1 MSDLA
6 AQLRA
11 DLTSAMKSRDE
22 VTVATLRMAIS
33 AISTASVAGDSATE
47 LSDEQVIEVLRS
59 EAKRRAEAAEVY
71 EGAGRADRAAAER
84 AELGVLEAYL
94 PAAMDDAAL
103 AAIVSEEVARVVA
116 SGAVGG
122 KAMGE
127 CVKAVRARVGAG
139 ADGARVAAAV
149 KAELGL

>member
-1 MSDLA
+1 MSDVA

-59 EAKRRAEAAEVY
+59 EAKRRVEAAEVF
-71 EGAGRADRAAAER
+71 EGAGRSDRAELER
-84 AELGVLEAYL
+84 AELAVIERYL
-94 PAAMDDAAL
+94 PAAMDEGEL
-103 AAIVSEEVARVVA
+103 AAIVAEEVARVVA
-116 SGAVGG
+116 SGASGG
-122 KAMGE
+122 RAMGE
-127 CVKAVRARVGAG
+127 CVKAVRARAGSG

-149 KAELGL
+149 KAGLGL

>member
-47 LSDEQVIEVLRS
+47 LSEEQVIEVLRS

-103 AAIVSEEVARVVA
+103 AAIVSEEVARV
-116 SGAVGG
+116 GAVGG

>member
-47 LSDEQVIEVLRS
+47 LSDEQVIDVLRS

-71 EGAGRADRAAAER
+71 EGAGRADRAVAER
-84 AELGVLEAYL
+84 AELAVLEAYL
-94 PAAMDDAAL
+94 PAAMDDAVL

-116 SGAVGG
+116 SGAVSG

-127 CVKAVRARVGAG
+127 SVKAVRARVGAG

>member
-1 MSDLA
+1 MSDVA

-47 LSDEQVIEVLRS
+47 LSEEQVIEVLRS

-71 EGAGRADRAAAER
+71 EGAGRSDRAAAER
-84 AELGVLEAYL
+84 AELAVLEAYL
-94 PAAMDDAAL
+94 PPAMDDAAL

-122 KAMGE
+122 TARGE
-127 CVKAVRARVGAG
+127 CVKAVRARGGAG

>member
-1 MSDLA
+1 MSELA
-6 AQLRA
+6 TRLRG

-33 AISTASVAGDSATE
+33 ALSTASVAGDSAIE
-47 LSDEQVIEVLRS
+47 LSDEQVIEVLRA

-84 AELGVLEAYL
+84 AERAVLEAYL

-103 AAIVSEEVARVVA
+103 SAIVSEEVARVVA
-116 SGAVGG
+116 TGAVGG

-127 CVKAVRARVGAG
+127 CVKAVRARVGAE

>member
-6 AQLRA
+6 AQIRA

-103 AAIVSEEVARVVA
+103 AAIVSEEVARVLD

-127 CVKAVRARVGAG
+127 CVKAVRARVGPG

>member
-71 EGAGRADRAAAER
+71 EGAGRSDRAAAER
-84 AELGVLEAYL
+84 AELAVLEAYL

-103 AAIVSEEVARVVA
+103 AAIVSEEVARV
-116 SGAVGG
+116 GAVGG

>member
-59 EAKRRAEAAEVY
+59 EAKRRVEAAEVF
-71 EGAGRADRAAAER
+71 EGAGRSDRAELER
-84 AELGVLEAYL
+84 AELAVIERYL
-94 PAAMDDAAL
+94 PAAMDEGEL
-103 AAIVSEEVARVVA
+103 AAIVAEEVARVVA
-116 SGAVGG
+116 SGASGG
-122 KAMGE
+122 RAMGE
-127 CVKAVRARVGAG
+127 CVKAVRARAGSG

-149 KAELGL
+149 KAGLGL